1 MARCRT
7 VMVGSLSQGNMVA
20 DTHAHAHVVT
30 PDALMALNTLG
41 IAVLAEDD
49 DLLAVSKP
57 PGLVVHPAY
66 QHPDGT
72 LTDAVFAYADARGWT
87 RPWLLHRLDRETSGV
102 VVFARTEYARK
113 AMVRQLQQR
122 QIGKRYLAIIRGGLP
137 LGGVI
142 DAPLARDP
150 EDRRRVIIT
159 PTGKQAATRYRMLGS
174 RGEFALVLV
183 EPVTGRTHQIRAH
196 LASLGAPLA
205 GDATYGSM
213 DTHLRAFGIERVQLH
228 AWELA
233 FRHPAS
239 GSDCVVRAPV
249 PHDMNDALV
258 AIGLRDLLVDD
269 STVARM

>member
-1 MARCRT
+1 
-7 VMVGSLSQGNMVA
+7 MVGTLAREIMVA
-20 DTHAHAHVVT
+20 DTHVVT

-57 PGLVVHPAY
+57 PGLVAHPAY
-66 QHPDGT
+66 RHPDGT
-72 LTDAVFAYADARGWT
+72 LTDAVFAYAEARGWT

-102 VVFARTEYARK
+102 VMFARTEYARR

-122 QIGKRYLAIIRGGLP
+122 NIGKRYLAIIRGELP
-137 LGGVI
+137 LGSGVI

-159 PTGKQAATRYRMLGS
+159 PTGKQAATRYRVLGS
-174 RGEFALVLV
+174 RDGFTLVLA

-205 GDATYGSM
+205 GDATYGGS
-213 DTHLRAFGIERVQLH
+213 DTHVRALGIGRVQLH

-239 GSDCVVRAPV
+239 GSDCLVRAPV
-249 PHDMNDALV
+249 PHDMNDMLV

>member
-1 MARCRT
+1 
-7 VMVGSLSQGNMVA
+7 MVGSLARENMVA
-20 DTHAHAHVVT
+20 DTHVVT
-30 PDALMALNTLG
+30 SDALMALNTLG

-57 PGLVVHPAY
+57 PGLVAHPAY
-66 QHPDGT
+66 RHPDGT
-72 LTDAVFAYADARGWT
+72 LTDAVFAYADERGWT

-102 VVFARTEYARK
+102 VVFARTEYARR

-137 LGGVI
+137 LDSGVI

-150 EDRRRVIIT
+150 EERRRVIIR
-159 PTGKQAATRYRMLGS
+159 PTGKQAATRYRVLGS
-174 RGEFALVLV
+174 RGGFALVLV
-183 EPVTGRTHQIRAH
+183 EPLTGRTHQIRAH

-205 GDATYGSM
+205 GDATYGGT
-213 DTHLRAFGIERVQLH
+213 DEHLRALGIERVQLH

-239 GSDCVVRAPV
+239 GSDYVVRAPV

-258 AIGLRDLLVDD
+258 AIGLRDLLVED